1 MIVYILRLN
10 AEERDI
16 DIYEALIKR
25 NKKTGDIGKRQIRK
39 GSQKETTEQSC
50 IRI

>member
-16 DIYEALIKR
+16 GIYEALREI
-25 NKKTGDIGKRQIRK
+25 KTGDIGKRQIRK
-39 GSQKETTEQSC
+39 GSQKDTTEQSGIRTC
-50 IRI
+50 I